1 MFLFLF
7 IIVYLLFLYVVN
19 DCLSHS
25 YSFNNET
32 EKLQYRFIQDFSKF
46 NFSSNG
52 YLIFKNA
59 STDVTK
65 TIENHSTASI
75 YSDDFIS
82 LTKYLKNK
90 NGKKMFMFTI
100 KPYAG
105 VANNIRSIRGII
117 MLAIV
122 NNASFCTYYSDF
134 FTIMNDSFAFLE
146 CPSNIVLPKW
156 KHDQAVGWAINSGCN
171 YHINYSLEIQTSD
184 DIAWRFFE
192 CNDFMKDISV
202 IDRINSMGSITNFVS
217 RYLFK
222 PKKYITDYGD
232 SVLSQMKGVKVGI
245 QLRFGGNTA
254 ASQEKEHFLS
264 PAYINFYIYQIAYI
278 LSLVKSNY
286 TLFLSTDS
294 PSIKHYLSSLNATIY
309 TASKYPVGH
318 TNQRQLQFLQRA
330 ITDIYIL
337 SRCDVLLHTQ
347 GSSYGS
353 LASAISISKL
363 DYTIQRKP

>member
-1 MFLFLF
+1 M
-7 IIVYLLFLYVVN
+7 N
-19 DCLSHS
+19 DCLSHWFFS
-25 YSFNNET
+25 IMQT
-32 EKLQYRFIQDFSKF
+32 EKLQYRVIQNSKKF
-46 NFSSNG
+46 NFSSSE
-52 YLIFKNA
+52 YLIIRNA
-59 STDVTK
+59 TPVVTR

-90 NGKKMFMFTI
+90 NRKKMFMFTI
-100 KPYAG
+100 KPCAG

-122 NNASFCTYYSDF
+122 NNASFCTNYSDF
-134 FTIMNDSFAFLE
+134 YTIMNDSFAFLK
-146 CPSNIVLPKW
+146 CPSNIKLPKW
-156 KHDQAVGWAINSGCN
+156 KHEQAVGWAKNSSCN
-171 YHINYSLEIQTSD
+171 YHINHSLEIQTSD
-184 DIAWRFFE
+184 DISWHFFK
-192 CNDFMKDISV
+192 CNDFIKDISI
-202 IDRINSMGSITNFVS
+202 IDRIHSMGSIMNYVS
-217 RYLFK
+217 SYLFK

-254 ASQEKEHFLS
+254 ASQEKEHFLD
-264 PAYINFYIYQIAYI
+264 PEYINFYIDQIAYI
-278 LSLVKSNY
+278 LSQVKSNY

-309 TASKYPVGH
+309 TANKYPVGH
-318 TNQRQLQFLQRA
+318 TNRRQLQFLQRA

-363 DYTIQRKP
+363 DYTIKRKP